1 MLQRKEINDRLIYI
15 MESDE
20 EKCPVCLKILGD
32 KGIFITKCGH
42 TFCGACIFA
51 NLSYTNKC
59 PLCRQIV
66 MEETTE
72 DNSSPVSTPS
82 EIPDRYDVIS
92 IYTDLIMQHMQND
105 TSENNREFLRAE
117 ILNLLYGFEMDLRLV
132 HSPLPA
138 PPSRSLSISDLTYN
152 PAPYMDI
159 DGNDDAEYD
168 SVDEIIANLDIPEN

>member
-1 MLQRKEINDRLIYI
+1 
-15 MESDE
+15 MELDE
-20 EKCPVCLKILGD
+20 EKCPVCLKELGD

-59 PLCRQIV
+59 PLCRQLV

-82 EIPDRYDVIS
+82 EIPDRFDVIS
-92 IYTDLIMQHMQND
+92 IYTDLIMHHTQND
-105 TSENNREFLRAE
+105 TTEINHEFLRAE
-117 ILNLLYGFEMDLRLV
+117 ILNLLHGLEMDLRLV
-132 HSPLPA
+132 QSPLPA
-138 PPSRSLSISDLTYN
+138 SRSRGLSISDLTYN

-159 DGNDDAEYD
+159 DGNDAEEYD